1 MKNQIVTLT
10 IIFLN
15 IFCQF
20 TFAQNPVG
28 IWKMISH
35 VSEYQGTN
43 FDSHKELLSHRPCAA
58 KIVYEL
64 TAEGTYRLN
73 ASQSGCYES
82 YKKIQERLYSKTKWK
97 VTGNTIMISAT
108 NFAVGQSYILK
119 IVGNKM
125 IWEGTDGQGTITY
138 QKL

>member
-1 MKNQIVTLT
+1 MKNNIYKVLLF
-10 IIFLN
+10 IFLGFK
-15 IFCQF
+15 IY
-20 TFAQNPVG
+20 AQSPTGN
-28 IWKMISH
+28 WKVVSH
-35 VSEYQGTN
+35 VSVYEGTK
-43 FDSHKELLSHRPCAA
+43 FDSQQALLSQRPCAA
-58 KIVYEL
+58 KVFYEI
-64 TAEGTYRLN
+64 TEDGIYRLN
-73 ASQSGCYES
+73 ASQSGCDES

-108 NFAVGQSYILK
+108 NFAVGQSYTFK

>member
-1 MKNQIVTLT
+1 MKTLIT
-10 IIFLN
+10 ILFI
-15 IFCQF
+15 
-20 TFAQNPVG
+20 TFFSHITTAQGPVG
-28 IWKMISH
+28 NWKMISH
-35 VSEYQGTN
+35 VSTYEGTK
-43 FDSHKELLSHRPCAA
+43 FDSHVALLSQRPCAA
-58 KIVYEL
+58 KIVYEI

-73 ASQSGCYES
+73 ASQSGCDDS

-108 NFAVGQSYILK
+108 NFAVGQSYIFK
-119 IVGNKM
+119 IIGNKM